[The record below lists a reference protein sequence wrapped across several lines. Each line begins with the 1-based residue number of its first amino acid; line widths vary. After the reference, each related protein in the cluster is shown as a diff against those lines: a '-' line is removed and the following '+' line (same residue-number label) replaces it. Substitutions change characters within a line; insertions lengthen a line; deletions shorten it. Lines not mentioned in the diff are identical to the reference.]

1 MSAAPALTDRDDIET
16 TPRRQFLGGTMR
28 VLRGAIRTRRGKVGA
43 ILALA
48 VFAVTFVGPFIPYG
62 SSTAFVAAPFSPPGA
77 GAGPLGADVLGRNV
91 LARTLDGGWVIL
103 TLSILATILGV
114 VLGAVAGVTAAYRR
128 GLVDNLIMRTTD
140 VALALPQLVFVLL
153 ILSLIGP
160 KLWLLVLTVGISQA
174 PQVARVA
181 HAAAQNVCERD
192 FVQAVAVWGV
202 PPRTVIRRHVL
213 PNLTTPLMVETG
225 LRLSYSVIL
234 ISGLAFLGFGTQP
247 PDPNWG
253 VMINENRLGLSSN
266 VWGVAAPAILLAVLS
281 VGVNTF
287 ADAIARANFGDSRSE
302 EAVVASAL
310 GVGQVEVADE

>member
-1 MSAAPALTDRDDIET
+1 MSAAPALTGGEGVSAP
-16 TPRRQFLGGTMR
+16 PRREFLGGTTR
-28 VLRGAIRTRRGKVGA
+28 ALRGALRTRRGKVGA
-43 ILALA
+43 VLALA
-48 VFAVTFVGPFIPYG
+48 VFAVAFIGPFIPYG
-62 SSTAFVAAPFSPPGA
+62 SSTAFVAPPFSPPGGA
-77 GAGPLGADVLGRNV
+77 AGPLGADVLGRSI

-103 TLSILATILGV
+103 GLAILATILGV
-114 VLGAVAGVTAAYRR
+114 ALGAVAGVVAAYRR
-128 GLVDNLIMRTTD
+128 GWADNLIMRTID

-160 KLWLLVLTVGISQA
+160 KLWLLVLAVGISQA

-181 HAAAQNVCERD
+181 HAAAQNICERD

-213 PNLTTPLMVETG
+213 PNLTTPLMVESG

-247 PDPNWG
+247 PAPDWG

-266 VWGVAAPAILLAVLS
+266 VWGVAAPALLLAVLS

-287 ADAIARANFGDSRSE
+287 ADAIARANLGDTRAD
-302 EAVVASAL
+302 EAVLASAF
-310 GVGQVEVADE
+310 GVGQIEDPSE

>member
-1 MSAAPALTDRDDIET
+1 
-16 TPRRQFLGGTMR
+16 
-28 VLRGAIRTRRGKVGA
+28 VLRGALRTRRGKVGA
-43 ILALA
+43 VLALA
-48 VFAVTFVGPFIPYG
+48 VIAIAFLGPFIPYG
-62 SSTAFVAAPFSPPGA
+62 SPTAFVAAPFAPPG
-77 GAGPLGADVLGRNV
+77 GTAGPLGTDVLGRNV
-91 LARTLDGGWVIL
+91 LSRVLDGGWVIL
-103 TLSILATILGV
+103 GLAILATVLGV
-114 VLGAVAGVTAAYRR
+114 VLGAVAGVVAAYRR

-160 KLWLLVLTVGISQA
+160 KLWLLVITVGISQA

-181 HAAAQNVCERD
+181 HAAAQNICERD

-225 LRLSYSVIL
+225 LRLSYSVVL

-247 PDPNWG
+247 PAPDWG

-287 ADAIARANFGDSRSE
+287 ADAIARANLGDARAE

-310 GVGQVEVADE
+310 GAGQIEGADE